1 MNGEPVPA
9 ASPPAEAAN
18 TSASLPG
25 TSSTEGETD
34 SGIGGRSAAATRLAS
49 PPAMAQRT
57 ILCYL
62 ESDGSLALEAIERL
76 RTVAPSEVL
85 PMPTVAQVL
94 ETVEHT
100 PGSAGLLPIED
111 SYDGESLAV
120 YDRLV
125 FESWNAYI
133 RDEVVVSDSLDAFAQ
148 SAGAAASVHTAVAT
162 PRGVEQCFRFVQEH
176 GLRSRYVESA
186 AEACRIVSTSSDDG
200 LIALA
205 PIRMAERFGL
215 VTVAAGIEDLPDLKT
230 RFIVVSR
237 EVAPPTGDDKTTLIV
252 TPAVDRSGTL
262 VDLLGAFGENDVN
275 MVSLISRPLRASVGT
290 HCFQI
295 TCEGHVS
302 DPPLQAT
309 IRRLWEKG
317 ARIKVLGSYPAWT
330 GDQVMTPFDA
340 LPAAS
345 VGPDDDADEQV
356 RLLAPPA
363 G

>member
-1 MNGEPVPA
+1 
-9 ASPPAEAAN
+9 
-18 TSASLPG
+18 
-25 TSSTEGETD
+25 
-34 SGIGGRSAAATRLAS
+34 
-49 PPAMAQRT
+49 MAQRV

-62 ESDGSLALEAIERL
+62 ESDGSLALEAIDRL
-76 RTVAPSEVL
+76 RTVSPSEVL

-125 FESWNAYI
+125 FEAWNAYI

-148 SAGAAASVHTAVAT
+148 SAGAAATAHTAVAT

-176 GLRSRYVESA
+176 GLRIRYVESA

-205 PIRMAERFGL
+205 PVRMAEQFGL

-237 EVAPPTGDDKTTLIV
+237 DVAPPTGDDKTTLVV
-252 TPAVDRSGTL
+252 TPAIDRSGTL
-262 VDLLGAFGENDVN
+262 VDLLEAFGENDVN
-275 MVSLISRPLRASVGT
+275 MVSLISRPLRATVGT

-295 TCEGHVS
+295 TCEGHLTE
-302 DPPLQAT
+302 PPMQAT
-309 IRRLWEKG
+309 IRRLWDKG
-317 ARIKVLGSYPAWT
+317 ARVKVLGSFPAWT
-330 GDQVMTPFDA
+330 GDQVMTPFDS
-340 LPAAS
+340 LPAKS
-345 VGPDDDADEQV
+345 IGPDDAERDKAA
-356 RLLAPPA
+356 LLTPPA

>member
-1 MNGEPVPA
+1 
-9 ASPPAEAAN
+9 
-18 TSASLPG
+18 
-25 TSSTEGETD
+25 
-34 SGIGGRSAAATRLAS
+34 
-49 PPAMAQRT
+49 MAQAV

-62 ESDGSLALEAIERL
+62 ESDGALALEAVEGL
-76 RTVAPSEVL
+76 RTVVPTEVL

-111 SYDGESLAV
+111 SYEGEALSV

-133 RDEVVVSDSLDAFAQ
+133 RDEVVVSDSLDAFAV
-148 SAGAAASVHTAVAT
+148 SPDAKEVAHTAVSS
-162 PRGVEQCFRFVQEH
+162 PRGIEHCFRFVQEQ
-176 GLRSRYVESA
+176 GLKVRYA
-186 AEACRIVSTSSDDG
+186 DTTAEACRTVAGSGDPG
-200 LIALA
+200 LVAIAPTRVA
-205 PIRMAERFGL
+205 GGFGL
-215 VTVAAGIEDLPDLKT
+215 LTVAAGIEDLPDLKT

-237 EVAPPTGDDKTTLIV
+237 EVAPATGDDKTTLVI

-262 VDLLGAFGENDVN
+262 VGLLEAFGENDVN
-275 MVSLISRPLRASVGT
+275 MVSLLSRPLRASVGT

-295 TCEGHVS
+295 TCEGHIT

-309 IRRLWEKG
+309 VRRLWDKG
-317 ARIKVLGSYPAWT
+317 ARVKVLGSFPAWS

-345 VGPDDDADEQV
+345 VGPEDAPEDQQ
-356 RLLAPPA
+356 RLLSPPA